1 MTALPAL
8 KPDGFTYQDYLAWP
22 DQERWEIIHGEAFA
36 MTPAPSTR
44 HQVLVGNL
52 FFEIKKS
59 LLAGKSPCA
68 VFTAPT
74 DVVLDERT
82 VVQPDLFIVCDKAR
96 VTPKSI
102 QGPPDLVIEIVSK
115 ATAFKD
121 TVIKKQLY
129 EEFGVTEYLLFFPD
143 LDLVERHVLD
153 KGRYLPPE
161 RFNWDATL
169 ALHAFPIQLHL
180 WEIFERDFPPAKP
193 SPVQN

>member
-1 MTALPAL
+1 MRALPAL
-8 KPDGFTYQDYLAWP
+8 KNDGFTYQDYLTWS
-22 DQERWEIIHGEAFA
+22 DQERWEIIYGEAFD

-52 FFEIKKS
+52 FLEIKKS

-68 VFTAPT
+68 VFIAPT

-82 VVQPDLFIVCDKAR
+82 VVQPDLFIVCDK
-96 VTPKSI
+96 TKITLKSI
-102 QGPPDLVIEIVSK
+102 QGPPDLAIEIVSK

-129 EEFGVTEYLLFFPD
+129 EEFGVTEHLLFFPD
-143 LDLVERHVLD
+143 LDLVERHILD

-161 RFNWDATL
+161 RFNWDATIT
-169 ALHAFPIQLHL
+169 LHAFPVQFKL
-180 WEIFERDFPPAKP
+180 WEIFEREYPPVHP
-193 SPVQN
+193 SPVRD

>member
-8 KPDGFTYQDYLAWP
+8 KDDGFTYQDYMAWP

-44 HQVLVGNL
+44 HQMISRNL
-52 FFEIKKS
+52 LWGIGEFKS
-59 LLAGKSPCA
+59 SLGFCQ

-82 VVQPDLFIVCDKAR
+82 VVQPDLFIVCDKAK

-102 QGPPDLVIEIVSK
+102 QGPPDLVIEIVSR

-121 TVIKKQLY
+121 TVIKKHLY
-129 EEFGVTEYLLFFPD
+129 EEFGVAEYLLFFPD
-143 LDLVERHVLD
+143 LDLVERHILD
-153 KGRYLPPE
+153 KGRYQPPE

-169 ALHAFPIQLHL
+169 GLHAFPVQFRL
-180 WEIFERDFPPAKP
+180 WEIFEREYPSVRP
-193 SPVQN
+193 SPDRG

>member
-8 KPDGFTYQDYLAWP
+8 KTDGFTYQDYLAWP

-59 LLAGKSPCA
+59 LLAEKSPCQ

-74 DVVLDERT
+74 DVVLGDRT
-82 VVQPDLFIVCDKAR
+82 VVQPDLFIVCDKAK

-102 QGPPDLVIEIVSK
+102 QGPPDLVVEIVSK

-121 TVIKKQLY
+121 TVTKKQLY
-129 EEFGVTEYLLFFPD
+129 EEFGVAEYLLFFPD
-143 LDLVERHVLD
+143 LDLVERHILD

-169 ALHAFPIQLHL
+169 ALQAFPIQLRL
-180 WEIFERDFPPAKP
+180 WEVFERAYPPAKP
-193 SPVQN
+193 SPIRD

>member
-8 KPDGFTYQDYLAWP
+8 KNDGFTYQDYQTWP

-44 HQVLVGNL
+44 HQMISRNL
-52 FFEIKKS
+52 LWGIGEFKKNLGS
-59 LLAGKSPCA
+59 CQ

-74 DVVLDERT
+74 DVVLDERN
-82 VVQPDLFIVCDKAR
+82 VVQPDLLIVCDKTK

-102 QGPPDLVIEIVSK
+102 LGPPDLVIEIVSK

-121 TVIKKQLY
+121 TVVKKQLY
-129 EEFGVTEYLLFFPD
+129 EEFGVAEYLLFFPD
-143 LDLVERHVLD
+143 LDLVERHILNN
-153 KGRYLPPE
+153 GRYLAPE

-169 ALHAFPIQLHL
+169 TLHAFPVQLHL
-180 WEIFERDFPPAKP
+180 WEIFEREYPPVKP
-193 SPVQN
+193 SPVRD

>member
-8 KPDGFTYQDYLAWP
+8 KPDGFTYQDYLTWP

-44 HQVLVGNL
+44 HQTLVGNF

-82 VVQPDLFIVCDKAR
+82 VVQPDLFIVCDKAK

-102 QGPPDLVIEIVSK
+102 QGAPDLVIEIVSK

-129 EEFGVTEYLLFFPD
+129 EEFGVTEYLLF
-143 LDLVERHVLD
+143 
-153 KGRYLPPE
+153 
-161 RFNWDATL
+161 L
-169 ALHAFPIQLHL
+169 ALPQNL
-180 WEIFERDFPPAKP
+180 WVWLCDDF
-193 SPVQN
+193 SI